1 MSAANQAKKNIVTR
15 ANTAISAQSKALEL
29 EIKKVSED
37 AVNVLKSNKNRFIE
51 QLESS
56 TKEYLLN
63 LETALKDKKKNLQI
77 MSDAI
82 NKLNNIETKL

>member
-1 MSAANQAKKNIVTR
+1 MRHLYAFAASYMFSREI
-15 ANTAISAQSKALEL
+15 ISANE
-29 EIKKVSED
+29 
-37 AVNVLKSNKNRFIE
+37 
-51 QLESS
+51 
-56 TKEYLLN
+56 LN